1 MLHKLS
7 VILKW
12 LIIIFPAI
20 SFHACFSQQYDAELI
35 NQQTTIDV
43 SDGKVTQTHYFEIR
57 INNRK
62 GDKYAEISIPFNKMN
77 KVSNIEA
84 SIADRTGKEI
94 KKLKKSNIIE
104 KSESSAISFYE
115 DNYVKEFALR
125 SNIYP
130 YTLKYSYRMQTNE
143 FIFVVHW
150 LPLIDN
156 EIPTLQAIL
165 KVTTPAG
172 YLINYKSNLAEKP
185 KVDSIAGKIY
195 YSWQTSFPKPVLAET
210 WSPPLLQFI
219 PYVEIVPDEFYYVLK
234 GSHKSWES
242 YGNWNLGLLNGLDDL
257 PLMEKYKIQ
266 AITNNIRDE
275 KEKIRVLFHYLQ
287 DATRYIN
294 ISIKTGGLKPY
305 PASYVAKNKYGDCKA
320 LSNYFRS
327 CLSVIDVKAYY
338 TTINAGDVI
347 EAIDPCFPS
356 QQFNHVILF
365 IPLKQDTIWVDCTSD
380 LAFGY
385 LGTFTQNRPAF
396 VLSDNASKLI
406 MTPPLTFSDVL
417 DSRKINARINPD
429 KTMKA
434 DFTTILRGDK
444 YELLSYI
451 MTALSESERFQY
463 LGRRIVETGFQMDNY
478 SLTVPDRD
486 TPEICLKY
494 TASSDKMMKAYGN
507 ESLVKIIPLYF
518 PFMEEP
524 KKRELPVQIDY
535 PVYNVDSI
543 EYAIPETYTVT
554 DIPKNITITSDY
566 GEYKADFLLSGHS
579 LLAIKQLK
587 LNAGTYPLD
596 EYQKFYNFISHLS
609 EAENSFYLT
618 MTNK

>member
-396 VLSDNASKLI
+396 VLNDNASKLI

-417 DSRKINARINPD
+417 ESRKINARINPD

-587 LNAGTYPLD
+587 LNVGTYPLD

>member
-347 EAIDPCFPS
+347 EAIDPGFPS

-396 VLSDNASKLI
+396 VLNDNASKLI

-417 DSRKINARINPD
+417 ESRKINARINPD

-587 LNAGTYPLD
+587 LNVGTYPLD